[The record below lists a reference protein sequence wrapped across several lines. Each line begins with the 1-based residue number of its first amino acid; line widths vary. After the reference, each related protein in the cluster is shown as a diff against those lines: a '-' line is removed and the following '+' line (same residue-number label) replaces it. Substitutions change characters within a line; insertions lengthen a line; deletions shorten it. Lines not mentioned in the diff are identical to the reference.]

1 MTSSIYDI
9 SFKRINGEKASLAEY
24 RGKVLLLVNVASRC
38 GLTPQYDGLEKLF
51 EAKQGE
57 GLVVIGFPAND
68 FGAQEPG
75 SSEEIAQFCTS
86 NFGVKFPLAEKIAVK
101 GPEQHPLYRFL
112 VETQPQATETAPGEL
127 RAKLNGYGFK
137 QENPADVLWN
147 FEKFLIGR
155 GGEVMAR
162 FAPDVTPDDPALLQA
177 IDSAL
182 QGG

>member
-1 MTSSIYDI
+1 MTNSIYDI
-9 SFKRINGEKASLAEY
+9 PFKRINGEKASLAEF
-24 RGKVLLLVNVASRC
+24 RGRVLLLVNVASHC
-38 GLTPQYDGLEKLF
+38 GLTTQYEGLEKLF

-75 SSEEIAQFCTS
+75 SSAEIAQFCTS
-86 NFGVKFPLAEKIAVK
+86 NFGVRFPLAEKIAVK
-101 GPEQHPLYRFL
+101 GPEQHLLYRFL
-112 VETQPQATETAPGEL
+112 VEAQPHATEAVPGEL
-127 RAKLNGYGFK
+127 RAKLEGYGFK

-147 FEKFLIGR
+147 FEKFLIDR

-162 FAPDVTPDDPALLQA
+162 FAPDVTPDDPALLKA
-177 IDSAL
+177 IDGAL